1 MKRALTICTLAMAAL
16 WTGRADAAIRIT
28 EWMYSGGN
36 GEFIEFTNTGA
47 APVDL
52 TGWSYTDSA
61 RIAGQVSL
69 APLGVIAAGESFIVT
84 ETAAPAFRTAWNL
97 PLSVKVFGDNIVN
110 LGRADEVNIYNGTT
124 LVDRLT
130 YDDQGIAGSIRT
142 QNKSGIPS
150 SLAALGANN
159 VLQWQLAAAGDGFGS
174 VTSVGNDVGNPGQFT
189 LVPEPA
195 TLALAG
201 LGAVA
206 IVSLRRRTR

>member
-1 MKRALTICTLAMAAL
+1 MKRSLTICTLAIAAL
-16 WTGRADAAIRIT
+16 LTGRADAAIQIT
-28 EWMYSGGN
+28 EWMYAGAN

-47 APVDL
+47 TPVDL

-61 RIAGQVSL
+61 RTPGQVSL
-69 APLGVIAAGESFIVT
+69 AALGTVAAGESFIVT
-84 ETAAPAFRTAWNL
+84 EAAAPTFRTAWNL
-97 PLSVKVFGDNIVN
+97 PLSVKVFGDNVVN

-159 VLQWQLAAAGDGFGS
+159 VLQWQLAANGDSFGS
-174 VTSVGNDVGNPGQFT
+174 VASVGGDLGNPGRFT

-206 IVSLRRRTR
+206 IAALRRRAS